1 MRGDDAGVEQL
12 DEATDETDPERKV
25 LRDASDLLTDRY
37 LELLQEKSGDFKSS
51 YSYTGHVSAYDSK
64 FVGLFK
70 RSNGDLT
77 QSEKIDCVD
86 VCPSRSILII
96 LIPFCCIVR

>member
-12 DEATDETDPERKV
+12 DEATDETDPERKL

-37 LELLQEKSGDFKSS
+37 LLLLPKILGDFRSS

-64 FVGLFK
+64 LVGLFK

-86 VCPSRSILII
+86 VCPLRSMLLI
-96 LIPFCCIVR
+96 